1 MGPGLSRDLHF
12 SKGGACTSQC
22 QWLYLPHTAG
32 GVGETLARSS
42 SSVGGNKASCPH
54 PTTWL
59 GILKRHASVLPNSGP
74 EERVE
79 MERRGRLSLVDS
91 EQNNRIK
98 ETDSDMQP
106 PPAPGSQPICETQ
119 FTSHAFALRCNKDRF
134 NTDLLQSLCCQL
146 REMDLSDSS

>member
-98 ETDSDMQP
+98 ETGLR
-106 PPAPGSQPICETQ
+106 GSQPCCPGHKLDQAISCCHWGMVRVGWGWDD
-119 FTSHAFALRCNKDRF
+119 S
-134 NTDLLQSLCCQL
+134 TDCPRLVC
-146 REMDLSDSS
+146 